1 MEDEIIVIRRN
12 LLFLIYRTQNWKL
25 SESDF

>member
-12 LLFLIYRTQNWKL
+12 LLFLINRTQNRKL